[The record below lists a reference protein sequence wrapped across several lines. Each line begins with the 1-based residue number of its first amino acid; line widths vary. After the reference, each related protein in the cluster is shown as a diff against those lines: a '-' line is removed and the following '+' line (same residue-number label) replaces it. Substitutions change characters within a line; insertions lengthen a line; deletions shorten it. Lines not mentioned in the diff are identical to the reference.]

1 MNKRDSNLSL
11 GTVIGAFVAV
21 LLGFWLIIR
30 VLRALF
36 WLFKIGLVLG
46 LIVAAVIA
54 INRATSKKK

>member
-1 MNKRDSNLSL
+1 MNKRDSNLSV
-11 GTVIGAFVAV
+11 GTIIGAFVAV

-36 WLFKIGLVLG
+36 WLIKIGLVLS

>member
-11 GTVIGAFVAV
+11 GTIIGAFVAV

-36 WLFKIGLVLG
+36 WLIKIGLVLG

>member
-1 MNKRDSNLSL
+1 MDKRDSNLSV
-11 GTVIGAFVAV
+11 GTIVGAFVAV
-21 LLGFWLIIR
+21 LIGFWLIIR

-36 WLFKIGLVLG
+36 WLLKVGLVLG

>member
-36 WLFKIGLVLG
+36 WLIKIGLVLG

>member
-1 MNKRDSNLSL
+1 MNKRDSNLSV
-11 GTVIGAFVAV
+11 GTIIGAFVAV

-36 WLFKIGLVLG
+36 WLIKIGLVLG

>member
-11 GTVIGAFVAV
+11 GTVIGAFGAV

-36 WLFKIGLVLG
+36 WLIKIGLVLG
-46 LIVAAVIA
+46 LIGAAVIA